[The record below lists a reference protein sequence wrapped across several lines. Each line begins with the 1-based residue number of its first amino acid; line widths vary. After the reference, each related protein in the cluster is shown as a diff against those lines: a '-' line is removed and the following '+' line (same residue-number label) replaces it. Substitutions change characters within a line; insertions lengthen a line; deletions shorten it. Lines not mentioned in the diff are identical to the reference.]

1 MKRRHFLA
9 TLGTLPAGSVLVA
22 APPPPRAR
30 QLAADVLVIGGGSA
44 GAIAAI
50 QAGRLGAKT
59 MLVEAGSQ
67 LGGTTTTAG
76 VDFPGVFHAWGNR

>member
-9 TLGTLPAGSVLVA
+9 TLGTLPAGTVLVA
-22 APPPPRAR
+22 ATPPPTVRS
-30 QLAADVLVIGGGSA
+30 LTADVLVIGGGSA

-59 MLVEAGSQ
+59 VLVEAGSQ
-67 LGGTTTTAG
+67 L
-76 VDFPGVFHAWGNR
+76 DPGLVALFRRRFERSRPAA